1 MINTERKVLYDLI
14 SGCINTFRKIPKL
27 IESYL
32 NTNNLQDLTTIMIS
46 ANRFVSLS
54 NYIVE
59 SLLPTSEYVELFHRF
74 FSRLRELIYS
84 YLGFYVPNNGN
95 LIIRQLLIQ
104 INKQLLNYR
113 SDTDPMTILK
123 AIHVYVMESL
133 RAAALS
139 QH

>member
-1 MINTERKVLYDLI
+1 MINTERKTLYDLI

-32 NTNNLQDLTTIMIS
+32 ANKDLQDLTTIMIS

-59 SLLPTSEYVELFHRF
+59 SLLPTEEYVELFHRF

-95 LIIRQLLIQ
+95 GIIRQLLIQ
-104 INKQLLNYR
+104 INK
-113 SDTDPMTILK
+113 
-123 AIHVYVMESL
+123 
-133 RAAALS
+133 
-139 QH
+139 